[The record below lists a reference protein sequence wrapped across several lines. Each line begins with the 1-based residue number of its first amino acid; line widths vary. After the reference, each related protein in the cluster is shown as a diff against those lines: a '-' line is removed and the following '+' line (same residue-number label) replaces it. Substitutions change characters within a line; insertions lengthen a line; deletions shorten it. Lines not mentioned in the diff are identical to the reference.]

1 MWSLECRYL
10 LSYLAGT
17 CEGARDELVYSTPE
31 GGRLPLT
38 LLACGQE
45 ESARG
50 EGSCD
55 EDLGGE
61 GRGAARGGNGADNFS
76 ALI

>member
-1 MWSLECRYL
+1 MH
-10 LSYLAGT
+10 
-17 CEGARDELVYSTPE
+17 PFQ
-31 GGRLPLT
+31 LPLT